1 MFPATT
7 LEARNVVIAGTP
19 EGAHRLGPCSASGIR
34 HERTTVSEMRRRN
47 NCMRAECG
55 NVKHWYLIRNGGVV
69 DTQIGDTRR
78 LFHLY
83 ISYYAYRTTRLRL
96 LGNAESP
103 PVLLSPRSP
112 DLVTLSKASADLSRS
127 CLRDPRRLSDSL
139 SRPERS
145 RS

>member
-1 MFPATT
+1 M
-7 LEARNVVIAGTP
+7 LYRNIYRVILFHLSNTFWKFVDYSL
-19 EGAHRLGPCSASGIR
+19 RLDPG
-34 HERTTVSEMRRRN
+34 
-47 NCMRAECG
+47 
-55 NVKHWYLIRNGGVV
+55 WYLIRNGGVV

-127 CLRDPRRLSDSL
+127 CLRDPR
-139 SRPERS
+139 
-145 RS
+145 